1 MGTVNART
9 SSTVDIAL
17 GGFKCWPAFE
27 VTTRAMRLGPR
38 GVKTEVDF
46 PRETP
51 GMAAAARFRRA
62 RALREVAR
70 CPRGA
75 KRGRDND
82 PVAAD
87 INADVLTPRCASS

>member
-17 GGFKCWPAFE
+17 GGFKCGPAFE

-51 GMAAAARFRRA
+51 GMAAAALFRRA

-70 CPRGA
+70 CPS
-75 KRGRDND
+75 RGRDND